1 MDKEGVEQIWERK
14 MKEKQEKKVIKT
26 LTILTIVE
34 KLAER

>member
-1 MDKEGVEQIWERK
+1 
-14 MKEKQEKKVIKT
+14 MKEKQEKKVRKT

>member
-1 MDKEGVEQIWERK
+1 MDKEGAEQIWERK
-14 MKEKQEKKVIKT
+14 MKEKQEKKVRKT